1 MVFSRL
7 ILAFIFALCISTAIG
22 HSYVTSPTS
31 RSNQKQ
37 SESGCRGPACLGPCD
52 VPLSQARTPVT
63 TIARGASINVQWP
76 RNNHAG
82 GFIRFAWSLTSGSDV
97 AANFDNGVE
106 EIHCHEIGGCKPDDP
121 SDPNGGDSA
130 PADGSFQP
138 CQTTI
143 TVPLYLTDGAWTL
156 QWAWFGGAFALGDY
170 YSCVDY
176 KISGGPT
183 GSQLSAV
190 YYGGDY
196 TYPGQNKCKFFNT
209 DRLHVCVDE
218 PCNNPIYPASQEE
231 SGPAFGF
238 ANINQTPLT
247 TYSSPVAPI
256 STGSI
261 LPLTTGSNRIPLT
274 TGSSRISL
282 TTQSRPMT
290 PLTTESRPMVSL
302 TTESRSAAPL
312 TTQSRSAAPLTIT
325 TGGVISSIPI
335 PTNCAGLS
343 KLVDSEYVD
352 LNITSVD
359 AWSNEFRMVIQM
371 NIKQDIQDWMLEV
384 IWPSEA
390 VDTEI
395 EAVYNGGMLRCSA
408 NYPTIHSMIA
418 PVAAWANSLI
428 AGEQLIVEL
437 LATNTNMNNE
447 FLMINTQINL
457 FLSQ

>member
-1 MVFSRL
+1 MAFSRL
-7 ILAFIFALCISTAIG
+7 SLAFIFTLCISTAIG

-52 VPLSQARTPVT
+52 VPLNQARTPVV

-82 GFIRFAWSLTSGSDV
+82 GFIRFAWALTSGSDV
-97 AANFDNGVE
+97 ASNFDNGVE

-121 SDPNGGDSA
+121 SDPNGGDSG

-143 TVPLYLTDGAWTL
+143 QVPLYLTDGTWTL

-183 GSQLSAV
+183 GSQLPAV

-218 PCNNPIYPASQEE
+218 PCNNPIYPSSQEE

-247 TYSSPVAPI
+247 THSSPVAPI
-256 STGSI
+256 STGSV
-261 LPLTTGSNRIPLT
+261 IPLT

-282 TTQSRPMT
+282 TTASNR
-290 PLTTESRPMVSL
+290 V
-302 TTESRSAAPL
+302 PL
-312 TTQSRSAAPLTIT
+312 TTQSRPVVPHTTQSRPIIPLTTQSRPVIPLTTGTRPAIT
-325 TGGVISSIPI
+325 TGGVISAIPI

-343 KLVDSEYVD
+343 QLVDSEYVD
-352 LNITSVD
+352 LSISSVD

-371 NIKQDIQDWMLEV
+371 NIKQDIQNWMLEV

-395 EAVYNGGMLRCSA
+395 EDVYNGGMLRCSA
-408 NYPTIHSMIA
+408 NYPTRHSMIA
-418 PVAAWANSLI
+418 PVAEWANSLI
-428 AGEQLIVEL
+428 SGEQMTVEL

-447 FLMINTQINL
+447 FLMINTQIRL